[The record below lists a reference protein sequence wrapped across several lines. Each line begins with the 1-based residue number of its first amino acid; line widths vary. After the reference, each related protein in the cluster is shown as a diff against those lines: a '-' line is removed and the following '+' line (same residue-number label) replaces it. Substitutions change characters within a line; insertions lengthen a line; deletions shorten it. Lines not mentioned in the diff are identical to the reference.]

1 MTEKVNA
8 SQERSEG
15 DLPEVS
21 GPTAYFGFSLL
32 ALIVIWFGGTAMIQ
46 DAGAAWALGGV
57 FFFAVS
63 AALINLVIALIVVA
77 AEALS
82 RKSDEVD
89 GNKQRPHDS
98 K

>member
-8 SQERSEG
+8 SQERSES

-46 DAGAAWALGGV
+46 DAGAA
-57 FFFAVS
+57 
-63 AALINLVIALIVVA
+63 
-77 AEALS
+77 
-82 RKSDEVD
+82 
-89 GNKQRPHDS
+89 
-98 K
+98 